1 MVFLSDFI
9 THSTSK
15 RGHRRYFSLKRPL
28 RKSPRLWQKAKMAGA
43 GSCVLWSMVSLASA
57 CLPTLLIKSALVA
70 KFMHR
75 TVYTPILYRWKFLVF
90 EWKCSGDRWKRHT
103 CERKSII
110 GRWRQ
115 GCADVRVCIQSPPLP
130 FSVWFAFCS
139 CWRRQCPHIDTMEM
153 CRRGARQHIDT
164 AEMFEQGARQHTD
177 TVGIYRRGDRQ
188 HIDIVEM
195 FERWARQHIDT
206 AEIFE
211 QWAWQHIDTAEM
223 FEQWTR
229 QHADTAEMFKRGT
242 RQHIDTVEMFGREAR
257 HHIKIERNMRTDG
270 FLKC

>member
-15 RGHRRYFSLKRPL
+15 REHHRYFSLKRPL
-28 RKSPRLWQKAKMAGA
+28 LKSPRLWQKVKMAGA
-43 GSCVLWSMVSLASA
+43 GSSVSWSMVSLASA

-75 TVYTPILYRWKFLVF
+75 TVYTHILYSWKILVF

-110 GRWRQ
+110 GRWRH
-115 GCADVRVCIQSPPLP
+115 GSADVRVSAQSPPLP

-139 CWRRQCPHIDTMEM
+139 CWRRQCPHIGTMEM
-153 CRRGARQHIDT
+153 CGR
-164 AEMFEQGARQHTD
+164 GARQHTD
-177 TVGIYRRGDRQ
+177 TVGICRQGARQHTDAVGICRRGARQ

-195 FERWARQHIDT
+195 FKQWARQHIDT
-206 AEIFE
+206 AK
-211 QWAWQHIDTAEM
+211 M
-223 FEQWTR
+223 FERGAR
-229 QHADTAEMFKRGT
+229 Q
-242 RQHIDTVEMFGREAR
+242 
-257 HHIKIERNMRTDG
+257 HIKIERNMRTEF
-270 FLKC
+270 FLKVLK

>member
-15 RGHRRYFSLKRPL
+15 RGYRRYFSLKRPL
-28 RKSPRLWQKAKMAGA
+28 RKSPRLWQKAKRAGA
-43 GSCVLWSMVSLASA
+43 GCSVSWSMVSLASA

-75 TVYTPILYRWKFLVF
+75 TVYTPILYSWKFLVF

-110 GRWRQ
+110 CRWRH

-139 CWRRQCPHIDTMEM
+139 CWRRQCPHIGTMEM

-164 AEMFEQGARQHTD
+164 AEMLEQGAR
-177 TVGIYRRGDRQ
+177 
-188 HIDIVEM
+188 
-195 FERWARQHIDT
+195 
-206 AEIFE
+206 
-211 QWAWQHIDTAEM
+211 QHIDTAEM
-223 FEQWTR
+223 FEQGSR
-229 QHADTAEMFKRGT
+229 QYIDTAEMFEQGA
-242 RQHIDTVEMFGREAR
+242 RQHIDTVEMFGRGAR
-257 HHIKIERNMRTDG
+257 QHIDTAEMFGRGARQHIKIERNMRTEG
-270 FLKC
+270 FSKC

>member
-15 RGHRRYFSLKRPL
+15 WGHRRYFSLKRPL

-43 GSCVLWSMVSLASA
+43 GSSVSWSMVSLASA

-110 GRWRQ
+110 GRWRH
-115 GCADVRVCIQSPPLP
+115 GCADVRVGIQSPPLP

-139 CWRRQCPHIDTMEM
+139 CWRRQCPHIGTIEM

-164 AEMFEQGARQHTD
+164 AEMFEQGARQHID
-177 TVGIYRRGDRQ
+177 TA
-188 HIDIVEM
+188 EM
-195 FERWARQHIDT
+195 FGQGARQHIDT
-206 AEIFE
+206 AEMCGRG
-211 QWAWQHIDTAEM
+211 A
-223 FEQWTR
+223 R
-229 QHADTAEMFKRGT
+229 QHTDTVGICWQGARQHTDAVGICRRGA
-242 RQHIDTVEMFGREAR
+242 RQHIDTVEMFKQWAQQHIDTAEMFGRGAR
-257 HHIKIERNMRTDG
+257 
-270 FLKC
+270 